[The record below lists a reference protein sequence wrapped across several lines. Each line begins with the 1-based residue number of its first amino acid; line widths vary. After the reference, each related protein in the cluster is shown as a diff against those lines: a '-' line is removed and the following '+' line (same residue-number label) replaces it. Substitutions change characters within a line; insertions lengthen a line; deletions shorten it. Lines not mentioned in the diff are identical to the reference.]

1 MKYTNETVR
10 RQDRL
15 LDEKSAV
22 EILRNGE
29 YGFLA
34 MQSENGGGYGL
45 PISYVWNERNSIYL
59 HCSPTGRKL
68 RCIELCNKVTFSVV
82 GKTKVI
88 PEKFTTAYESIIL
101 ECNASI
107 NLPKEEKMKALELL
121 IEKYSPDHKEIGLAY
136 AEKSFDRTE
145 IIRLDVLN
153 WSGKCK
159 RIINY

>member
-107 NLPKEEKMKALELL
+107 NLPKEEKMIALELL
-121 IEKYSPDHKEIGLAY
+121 IDKYSPNDKEIGLVY
-136 AEKSFDRTE
+136 AEKSYDRTE

>member
-15 LDEKSAV
+15 LDKKSAV

-34 MQSENGGGYGL
+34 MQSENGGGYGM
-45 PISYVWNERNSIYL
+45 PIGYVWNGDDSIYL
-59 HCSPTGRKL
+59 HCAPVGRKL

-88 PEKFTTAYESIIL
+88 PEKFTTAYESILL
-101 ECNASI
+101 ECKAFI
-107 NLPKEEKMKALELL
+107 NLPKKEKMIALELL

-136 AEKSFDRTE
+136 AENSFDRTE

-159 RIINY
+159 IIDN

>member
-1 MKYTNETVR
+1 MIYTNETVT

-15 LDEKSAV
+15 LDEKSAS

-34 MQSENGGGYGL
+34 LQAENGGGYGL

-59 HCSPTGRKL
+59 HCSPIGRKL
-68 RCIELCNKVTFSVV
+68 QCIELCNKVSFCVV

-88 PEKFTTAYESIIL
+88 PEKFTTAYESIVL
-101 ECNASI
+101 ECLAFI
-107 NLPKEEKMKALELL
+107 NLLNDEKMIALEL
-121 IEKYSPDHKEIGLAY
+121 IIDKYSQIVKANGMKY
-136 AEKSFDRTE
+136 AESSLNRTE
-145 IIRLDVLN
+145 IIRLDVES

-159 RIINY
+159 RIE